1 MKTVLTIAASDPSGG
16 AGIQA
21 DLRAITAHGV
31 YGMAVPTA
39 LTVQNTLGVTGVLI
53 LEPEFLARQLE
64 AVLSDIRP
72 DAVKIGAMPGAEHA
86 RATAEL
92 LRKYEIEN
100 VVFDPVLASTSGA
113 ALGTGVCFS
122 LTKIVEYQMANGSL
136 LFKLSM
142 IPAAIAFLLVI
153 PGETGNHPF
162 DAAEAETEICEGPLA
177 EYSGAPLGV
186 YKLSHAVKILTM
198 TSLFVALFLGGIGTG
213 LENLVFHLGLAGGA
227 AGAVAFL
234 LELLVLFL
242 LCTVLTF
249 LSISVVHAV
258 TARLRIEQLFKYY
271 WTVVA
276 GLALISLILA
286 WYGL

>member
-1 MKTVLTIAASDPSGG
+1 MKAVLTIAASDPSGG

-21 DLRAITAHGV
+21 DLRAITAHGL

-113 ALGTGVCFS
+113 ALGT
-122 LTKIVEYQMANGSL
+122 VEAVELLAPCVSL
-136 LFKLSM
+136 LTPNLPEAAKLLGRD
-142 IPAAIAFLLVI
+142 PAELVTPDDIESAAGELVKRFRTAVLLKGGHRADGSFDDYFL
-153 PGETGNHPF
+153 PAEGEGVWLPTRVAPPCGNH
-162 DAAEAETEICEGPLA
+162 
-177 EYSGAPLGV
+177 
-186 YKLSHAVKILTM
+186 
-198 TSLFVALFLGGIGTG
+198 GTG
-213 LENLVFHLGLAGGA
+213 CLLSSSIACGLASG
-227 AGAVAFL
+227 L
-234 LELLVLFL
+234 PMLESIRRAKER
-242 LCTVLTF
+242 
-249 LSISVVHAV
+249 LSDAL
-258 TARLRIEQLFKYY
+258 AR
-271 WTVVA
+271 
-276 GLALISLILA
+276 GLSL
-286 WYGL
+286 GHGNSPVDFR